1 MTNPAARGRL
11 FRKYV
16 VVLLVLVGGVLMAS
30 SLVELY
36 FAYRETQ
43 GAIVGIE
50 RAKAV
55 AAAARIEQ
63 FLKEVEL
70 QVRETTRTASDDPD
84 ASQVGPAKLGFRQGL
99 GAALA
104 EQRELDFL
112 RVLRT
117 VPAVAELSHLDLAG
131 KEQLRIS
138 RLDPDVVGSQGDF
151 SQASKF
157 VEARAGKTYW
167 SPIYLKNEAE
177 PYVTLAVPAGKYA
190 VEVTTAEV
198 SLAAVLK
205 IVSQI
210 EVGPGGYAYVV
221 DTRNHLVAHP
231 DGRVLRAQRDLST
244 LEQVKAARAERSTG
258 AVDRPE
264 AVVAKGLGGRRVLAA
279 HAAIAP
285 LGWIVF
291 VERPAADAYAPL
303 RAPIIRSVV
312 IFVLGLGLSIM
323 ASILLA
329 RRMVAPIRVLQEG
342 AARIG
347 AGDLGHRIEVRTGD
361 ELEALGDELNR
372 TAEQLEAS
380 HANLEG
386 KVEERTRELAQ
397 ANAGLTEALE
407 QQTATSD
414 ILRVISSSPTDI
426 QPVLDAVAQSA
437 ARLCEAYDAMVA
449 LKEGDKLR
457 VAAHH
462 GPIPVPWR
470 DTPRPLDRGW
480 VSGRAV
486 LDRQSV
492 HVHDLAAA
500 GAEFPR
506 GQADTVRAGHR
517 TTLGVPLMREDE
529 AIGVM
534 LIRRREVRPFTDKQ
548 IALLQTFADQA
559 AIAIEN
565 VRLFKELQARTA
577 QLTRSVEELK
587 ALGEVSSALSSTL
600 DLETV
605 LNTIVSRANQLAAT
619 DSCTVYE
626 YDEQAEELNLR
637 ATNNLDEEVVAAAGR
652 TPIRRGEG
660 VAGRMAVTLEPVQIP
675 DIAQE
680 GAYHGPLRDILLR
693 TGARALLGIP
703 MLREDHLIG
712 GLTVTKNTPGAFSP
726 EVIDLLKTLASQ
738 SALAIQNARLFR
750 DLEDAQRDAET
761 ANEAKSAFLA
771 TMSHEIRTPMNAVIG
786 MSGLLLNTELTDEQ
800 REYAEIVRSSGD
812 ALLTVI
818 NDVLDFSKIEA
829 GRMDLEAQPFDLRE
843 GVEAALDLVASRAA
857 EKGLDLAY
865 LISDGTPPAIVG
877 DVTRLRQILL
887 NLLSNAVKFTETGEV
902 VLSVTAKR
910 LDAPGDVYE
919 LTFSVRD
926 TGIGIP
932 PDRIDRL
939 FESFSQVDASTARKY
954 GGTGLGLAI
963 SKRLTE
969 MMGGAMSVDSRVGYG
984 SEFRF
989 TIRASSAEGAVPPR
1003 RELRGTQ
1010 PSVDGKRVLVVDD
1023 NETNR
1028 RILTAYLDTWGMAAQ
1043 ATGSP
1048 REALAWIQAGESFD
1062 VGILDMHM
1070 PGLDGVALARA
1081 IREHRTAVA
1090 LPLLLFTSLGRR
1102 EAGAE
1107 SVGFSAHLTK
1117 PIKPS
1122 QLFDALA
1129 GVLAGQ
1135 PTRVEKRT
1143 PSRLELDPEMAQ
1155 RHPLRILVAEDNVVN
1170 QKLALRL
1177 LEQMGYRADVAG
1189 NGLEAVEAVERQP
1202 YDLVLMDV
1210 QMPEMD
1216 GFEASRE
1223 ITRRWPGDRRPRI
1236 VAMTA
1241 NAMQGDRELCLAAGM
1256 DDYMSKPIRVEEMVA
1271 ALERSAARELD
1282 PSRAGGPAVGAG
1294 QNRAAAPERPSTEML
1309 DMAALERLRATMG
1322 AGFLDELLPT
1332 FLEDSRELVHTM
1344 RRALGEKDVD
1354 TFRRAAHSLKS
1365 NAASFGAVTLS
1376 TLARDLEA
1384 LAKSGSLDGAAPRLE
1399 RLAGECAQV
1408 TRALREIEREPR
1420 S

>member
-1 MTNPAARGRL
+1 MKNPTSRGRL

-43 GAIVGIE
+43 GAILRVE

-112 RVLRT
+112 RVLRN
-117 VPAVAELSHLDLAG
+117 VPAVGELSHLDLAG
-131 KEQLRIS
+131 KEQLRVS
-138 RLDPDVVGSQGDF
+138 RLEPDVVGSQEDF
-151 SQASKF
+151 SRAPKF

-167 SPIYLKNEAE
+167 SPVYLKNESE
-177 PYVTLAVPAGKYA
+177 PHVTLAVPGGKYA
-190 VEVTTAEV
+190 VEVTTADV
-198 SLAAVLK
+198 SLGAVLK

-210 EVGPGGYAYVV
+210 EGGPGGHAYVV
-221 DTRNHLVAHP
+221 DSRNHLVAHP
-231 DGRVLRAQRDLST
+231 DSRMLRAKRDLSA
-244 LEQVKAARAERSTG
+244 LVQVQSARADRSG
-258 AVDRPE
+258 PSADAPV
-264 AVVAKGLGGRRVLAA
+264 AVVADGLGGGRVLAA
-279 HAAIAP
+279 HAPISG
-285 LGWIVF
+285 LGWLVF

-303 RAPIIRSVV
+303 RAPIIRSAV
-312 IFVLGLGLSIM
+312 IFVLGLGLSIL
-323 ASILLA
+323 ASVFLA

-347 AGDLGHRIEVRTGD
+347 SGDLGHRIELRTGD

-372 TAEQLEAS
+372 TAGQLEESYAT
-380 HANLEG
+380 LER
-386 KVEERTRELAQ
+386 KVEERTHELAQ

-407 QQTATSD
+407 QQTATSEV
-414 ILRVISSSPTDI
+414 LKVISRSTFDL
-426 QPVLDAVAQSA
+426 QPVLDTLIESA
-437 ARLCEAYDAMVA
+437 TRLCGGTRGHLFRFD
-449 LKEGDKLR
+449 GRILR
-457 VAAHH
+457 YAAAHGATPDFEEYLERH
-462 GPIPVPWR
+462 PVRLGPGSVAGKAASERRTIQIP
-470 DTPRPLDRGW
+470 D
-480 VSGRAV
+480 V
-486 LDRQSV
+486 LTEPGYEYGELQRLQNY
-492 HVHDLAAA
+492 
-500 GAEFPR
+500 
-506 GQADTVRAGHR
+506 R
-517 TTLGVPLMREDE
+517 TALGVPMLRE
-529 AIGVM
+529 GV
-534 LIRRREVRPFTDKQ
+534 LLGVLVILKSKVEPFTDKQ
-548 IALLQTFADQA
+548 IDLVTTFADQA
-559 AIAIEN
+559 VIAIEN

-577 QLTRSVEELK
+577 QLTRSVEELR
-587 ALGEVSSALSSTL
+587 ALGEVSQALGSTL

-605 LNTIVSRANQLAAT
+605 LSTIVSRANQLAGT

-626 YDEQAEELNLR
+626 YDEQAEELLLR
-637 ATNNLDEEVVAAAGR
+637 ATHNLDEAVVAVARRA
-652 TPIRRGEG
+652 PIRRGEG
-660 VAGRMAVTLEPVQIP
+660 VAGRMAVTHEPVQIP
-675 DIAQE
+675 DIAE
-680 GAYHGPLRDILLR
+680 AGAYQGPLRDVLLR
-693 TGARALLGIP
+693 TGTRALLGIP
-703 MLREDHLIG
+703 LLREGHLIG
-712 GLTVTKNTPGAFSP
+712 GLTVNKKTPGEFSP
-726 EVIDLLKTLASQ
+726 EVIDLLKTFANQ

-750 DLEDAQRDAET
+750 DLVAARREAET

-786 MSGLLLNTELTDEQ
+786 MSGLLLNTELTEEQ

-843 GVEAALDLVASRAA
+843 GVESALDLVSARAA

-865 LISDGTPPAIVG
+865 LISDDTPAAIVG

-902 VLSVTAKR
+902 VLSVTAKC
-910 LDAPGDVYE
+910 LDAPGPVYE

-969 MMGGAMSVDSRVGYG
+969 MMGGAISVASRVGHG

-989 TIRASSAEGAVPPR
+989 TVRAPSAEGAVPPR

-1010 PSVDGKRVLVVDD
+1010 PTLDGKRVLVVDD

-1028 RILTAYLDTWGMAAQ
+1028 RILAAYLDAWGMAVKV
-1043 ATGSP
+1043 TGSP
-1048 REALAWIQAGESFD
+1048 REALGWIHAGEPFD

-1070 PGLDGVALARA
+1070 PEMDGIALARA
-1081 IREHRTAVA
+1081 IREHRTAA
-1090 LPLLLFTSLGRR
+1090 TLPLMLFTSLGRR

-1129 GVLAGQ
+1129 GALAGQ

-1143 PSRLELDPEMAQ
+1143 PSRLELDPEMAH
-1155 RHPLRILVAEDNVVN
+1155 RHPLRILLAEDNVVN
-1170 QKLALRL
+1170 QKVALRL
-1177 LEQMGYRADVAG
+1177 LEQMGYRADLAA
-1189 NGLEAVEAVERQP
+1189 NGLEAVAAIERQP

-1223 ITRRWPGDRRPRI
+1223 ITRRWPVDGRPRI

-1256 DDYMSKPIRVEEMVA
+1256 DDYMSKPIRVEELVT
-1271 ALERSAARELD
+1271 ALERTAAREPD
-1282 PSRAGGPAVGAG
+1282 PIRAGGPPGSAS
-1294 QNRAAAPERPSTEML
+1294 QNRAAPDRPSTQVL
-1309 DMAALERLRATMG
+1309 DKAALDRLRATMG
-1322 AGFLDELLPT
+1322 AGFLDELLST
-1332 FLEDSRELVHTM
+1332 FMEDSQELVGTM
-1344 RRALGEKDVD
+1344 RRALTEKDTD
-1354 TFRRAAHSLKS
+1354 SFRRAAHSLRS
-1365 NAASFGAVTLS
+1365 NAASFGAMTLS
-1376 TLARDLEA
+1376 TLAKDLEA
-1384 LAKSGSLDGAAPRLE
+1384 LARSGSLDGAASRVE
-1399 RLAGECAQV
+1399 RLAGECERVA
-1408 TRALREIEREPR
+1408 RALREVEREL
-1420 S
+1420 

>member
-1 MTNPAARGRL
+1 MKRATARGRL

-43 GAIVGIE
+43 GAIVRVE

-84 ASQVGPAKLGFRQGL
+84 ASQVGPVRLGFREGL
-99 GAALA
+99 AGALA
-104 EQRELDFL
+104 AQRELDFV
-112 RVLRT
+112 RVLRN

-131 KEQLRIS
+131 KEQLRVS
-138 RLDPDVVGSQGDF
+138 RLNPDVVGSQEDF
-151 SQASKF
+151 SRAPKF
-157 VEARAGKTYW
+157 VVASTGKTYW
-167 SPIYLKNEAE
+167 SPVYLKYDTD
-177 PYVTLAVPAGKYA
+177 PWVTLAVPVGKYA

-221 DTRNHLVAHP
+221 DSRNHLAAHP

-244 LEQVKAARAERSTG
+244 LEQVKSARAERSTG
-258 AVDRPE
+258 AVEAAD
-264 AVVAKGLGGRRVLAA
+264 AVVAEGLGGGRVLAA

-285 LGWIVF
+285 LGWLVF

-303 RAPIIRSVV
+303 RAPIIRSVI
-312 IFVLGLGLSIM
+312 IFVLGLGLSVL
-323 ASILLA
+323 ASIVLA

-380 HANLEG
+380 HANLEH
-386 KVEERTRELAQ
+386 KVEERTRELAA

-407 QQTATSD
+407 QQTATSE
-414 ILRVISSSPTDI
+414 ILQAISSSPTDI
-426 QPVLDAVAQSA
+426 QPVLDTVVGSA
-437 ARLCEAYDAMVA
+437 ARFCSASDAEIFHLDGA
-449 LKEGDKLR
+449 SLK

-462 GPIPVPWR
+462 GPSPGSTSRPIPVV
-470 DTPRPLDRGW
+470 RGS
-480 VSGRAV
+480 VAGRAV
-486 LDRQSV
+486 LEGRPV
-492 HVHDLAAA
+492 HVADLQAEA
-500 GAEFPR
+500 AEFPVGSALAR
-506 GQADTVRAGHR
+506 EFGFR
-517 TTLGVPLMREDE
+517 TTLAVPLLQEGT
-529 AIGVM
+529 AVGTIN
-534 LIRRREVRPFTDKQ
+534 LRRTEMDPFTDKQ
-548 IALLQTFADQA
+548 IALLQTFASQA
-559 AIAIEN
+559 VIAIQN
-565 VRLFKELQARTA
+565 VRLFKELEARTA
-577 QLTRSVEELK
+577 QLTRSVGELQ
-587 ALGEVSSALSSTL
+587 ALGEVSQALSSTL

-605 LNTIVSRANQLAAT
+605 LSTIVSRASQLAGT

-626 YDEQAEELNLR
+626 YDERTQELHLR
-637 ATNNLDEEVVAAAGR
+637 ATNNLDEQVVAVARR

-660 VAGRMAVTLEPVQIP
+660 VAGRMAVTLEPVQVP
-675 DIAQE
+675 DIAE
-680 GAYHGPLRDILLR
+680 AGAYQGPLRDTLLR

-703 MLREDHLIG
+703 LLREDHLIG
-712 GLTVTKNTPGAFSP
+712 GLTVTRNTPGEFSP
-726 EVIDLLKTLASQ
+726 VVIDLLKTFAAQ
-738 SALAIQNARLFR
+738 SAVAIQNARLFR
-750 DLEDAQRDAET
+750 DLGAAQREAET
-761 ANEAKSAFLA
+761 ANEAKSVFLA

-786 MSGLLLNTELTDEQ
+786 MSGLLLNTTLTDEQ

-829 GRMDLEAQPFDLRE
+829 GRMELEAQPFDLRE
-843 GVEAALDLVASRAA
+843 GVEAAMDLIASRAA

-865 LISDGTPPAIVG
+865 LISDDAPAAIVG
-877 DVTRLRQILL
+877 DVARLRQILL
-887 NLLSNAVKFTETGEV
+887 NLLSNAIKFTDTGEV

-910 LDAPGDVYE
+910 LDVPEDVYE
-919 LTFSVRD
+919 LAFAVRD

-969 MMGGAMSVDSRVGYG
+969 MMGGTMSVESRMGYG

-989 TIRASSAEGAVPPR
+989 TVRAPSAVGAVPAR

-1010 PSVDGKRVLVVDD
+1010 PTLDGKHVLVVDD

-1028 RILTAYLDTWGMAAQ
+1028 RILAAYLDSWGMAVTM
-1043 ATGSP
+1043 TGLP
-1048 REALAWIQAGESFD
+1048 REALGWIQAGETFD

-1070 PGLDGVALARA
+1070 PELDGVALARA
-1081 IREHRTAVA
+1081 IREHRTATA

-1107 SVGFSAHLTK
+1107 SVGFAAHLTK

-1129 GVLAGQ
+1129 SVLAGQ

-1143 PSRLELDPEMAQ
+1143 PTRLELDPEMAQ
-1155 RHPLRILVAEDNVVN
+1155 RHPLRILMAEDNVVN

-1177 LEQMGYRADVAG
+1177 LEQMGYRADVAA
-1189 NGLEAVEAVERQP
+1189 NGLEAVAAIERQP
-1202 YDLVLMDV
+1202 YDLVFMDV

-1223 ITRRWPGDRRPRI
+1223 ITRRWPADRRPRI

-1241 NAMQGDRELCLAAGM
+1241 NALQGDRELCLAAGM
-1256 DDYMSKPIRVEEMVA
+1256 DDYMSKPIRVEELLA
-1271 ALERSAARELD
+1271 ALERSAPRALD
-1282 PSRAGGPAVGAG
+1282 PIRAGGPAAG
-1294 QNRAAAPERPSTEML
+1294 PNQPRAAGEKPSTPL
-1309 DMAALERLRATMG
+1309 DRATLEQLRVTMG
-1322 AGFLDELLPT
+1322 EGFLDELLPT
-1332 FLEDSRELVHTM
+1332 FMEDSREMVRTM

-1354 TFRRAAHSLKS
+1354 AFRRAAHSLKS
-1365 NAASFGAVTLS
+1365 NAASFGAMTLS
-1376 TLARDLEA
+1376 TMARDLEA

-1399 RLAGECAQV
+1399 RLTSECEQV
-1408 TRALREIEREPR
+1408 ARALREIEREPR
-1420 S
+1420 T

>member
-1 MTNPAARGRL
+1 MKSPTSGSRL

-30 SLVELY
+30 SIVELY

-43 GAIVGIE
+43 GAIVRVE

-84 ASQVGPAKLGFRQGL
+84 ASQVGPAKLGFRGGL

-112 RVLRT
+112 RVLRN
-117 VPAVAELSHLDLAG
+117 VPAIRELSHLDLSG
-131 KEQLRIS
+131 KEQVRVS
-138 RLDPDVVGSQGDF
+138 RLEPDIVGSQEDF
-151 SQASKF
+151 SRKPKF

-167 SPIYLKNEAE
+167 SPVYLKNESE
-177 PYVTLAVPAGKYA
+177 PWATLAVPSGKHA

-198 SLAAVLK
+198 SLGAVLK

-210 EVGPGGYAYVV
+210 EVGSGGYAYVV
-221 DTRNHLVAHP
+221 DSRNHLVAHP
-231 DGRVLRAQRDLST
+231 DSWVLRAKRDLST
-244 LEQVKAARAERSTG
+244 LVQVKAARADRSG
-258 AVDRPE
+258 PAAE
-264 AVVAKGLGGRRVLAA
+264 AVVADGLGGGQVLAA
-279 HAAIAP
+279 HAAITP
-285 LGWIVF
+285 VGWLVF
-291 VERPAADAYAPL
+291 VERAAADAYAPL

-312 IFVLGLGLSIM
+312 IFVLGLGLSVL
-323 ASILLA
+323 ASIFLA

-361 ELEALGDELNR
+361 ELEALADELNR
-372 TAEQLEAS
+372 TAGQLEAS
-380 HANLEG
+380 HANLER
-386 KVEERTRELAQ
+386 KVEERTRELAE
-397 ANAGLTEALE
+397 ANAGLTETLE
-407 QQTATSD
+407 QQTATSE

-426 QPVLDAVAQSA
+426 QPVLDTVAESA
-437 ARLCEAYDAMVA
+437 ARLCESFDAAIYRRDSDRLLLV
-449 LKEGDKLR
+449 
-457 VAAHH
+457 AHH
-462 GPIPVPWR
+462 GAIVGPIG
-470 DTPRPLDRGW
+470 DFSLPLVRGT
-480 VSGRAV
+480 VAGRSV
-486 LDRQSV
+486 LDGRTV
-492 HVHDLAAA
+492 HIADLQTDVD
-500 GAEFPR
+500 EFPEGSANSR
-506 GQADTVRAGHR
+506 RLRFR
-517 TTLGVPLMREDE
+517 TALSVPLMREGV
-529 AIGVM
+529 AIGSIAI
-534 LIRRREVRPFTDKQ
+534 LRAEAQLFTQ
-548 IALLQTFADQA
+548 RQVALLETFADQA
-559 AIAIEN
+559 VIAIEN
-565 VRLFKELQARTA
+565 VRLFTELQARTA

-587 ALGEVSSALSSTL
+587 ALGEVSQAVSSTI

-605 LNTIVSRANQLAAT
+605 LATIVSRAVQL
-619 DSCTVYE
+619 SSSYSGIVYE
-626 YDEQAEELNLR
+626 FDETTQSFHAR
-637 ATNNLDEEVVAAAGR
+637 ATHQITPEHLETLRG
-652 TPIRRGEG
+652 TPIRLGEG
-660 VAGRMAVTLEPVQIP
+660 VVGRAGVIREPVEVANIEDELVALQVRGLL
-675 DIAQE
+675 ARE
-680 GAYHGPLRDILLR
+680 GMGSLVAVPLVREDR
-693 TGARALLGIP
+693 LLGGLVIVR
-703 MLREDHLIG
+703 RER
-712 GLTVTKNTPGAFSP
+712 GAFSP
-726 EVIDLLKTLASQ
+726 DVVTTLQTFAAQ
-738 SALAIQNARLFR
+738 SVLAIQNARLFR
-750 DLEDAQRDAET
+750 DLVAAQRDAET

-786 MSGLLLNTELTDEQ
+786 MSGLLLNTELTEEQ

-843 GVEAALDLVASRAA
+843 GVESALDLVSSRAA

-865 LISDGTPPAIVG
+865 LISDDTPAAIVG

-887 NLLSNAVKFTETGEV
+887 NLLSNAVKFTESGEV

-910 LDAPGDVYE
+910 LDAPAPDYE

-969 MMGGAMSVDSRVGYG
+969 LMGGAISVASRVGHG

-989 TIRASSAEGAVPPR
+989 TVRASSAEGAVPPR

-1010 PSVDGKRVLVVDD
+1010 PPLDGKCVLVVDD

-1028 RILTAYLDTWGMAAQ
+1028 RILAAYLDAWGMAVRM
-1043 ATGSP
+1043 TGSP
-1048 REALAWIQAGESFD
+1048 REALAWIHAGEPFD

-1070 PGLDGVALARA
+1070 PEMDGIALARA
-1081 IREHRTAVA
+1081 IREHRAAAT
-1090 LPLLLFTSLGRR
+1090 LPLMLFTSLGRR

-1129 GVLAGQ
+1129 GALAGQ

-1143 PSRLELDPEMAQ
+1143 PSRLELDPEMAH
-1155 RHPLRILVAEDNVVN
+1155 RHPLRILLAEDNVVN
-1170 QKLALRL
+1170 QKVALRL
-1177 LEQMGYRADVAG
+1177 LEQMGYRADLAA
-1189 NGLEAVEAVERQP
+1189 NGLEAVVAIERQP

-1223 ITRRWPGDRRPRI
+1223 ITRRWPVDGRPRI

-1256 DDYMSKPIRVEEMVA
+1256 DDYMSKPIRVEE
-1271 ALERSAARELD
+1271 L
-1282 PSRAGGPAVGAG
+1282 
-1294 QNRAAAPERPSTEML
+1294 
-1309 DMAALERLRATMG
+1309 MAALERTASPEPDPIRAGGPGSANQNRAAPDRPSAPVLDQAALDRLRSTMG
-1322 AGFLDELLPT
+1322 AGFLDELLAT
-1332 FLEDSRELVHTM
+1332 FMEDSQELVRTM
-1344 RRALGEKDVD
+1344 RRALTEED
-1354 TFRRAAHSLKS
+1354 TDSFRRAAHSLRS
-1365 NAASFGAVTLS
+1365 NAASFGAMTLS
-1376 TLARDLEA
+1376 TLAKDLEA
-1384 LAKSGSLDGAAPRLE
+1384 LARSGSLDGAASRME
-1399 RLAGECAQV
+1399 RLAGECERVA
-1408 TRALREIEREPR
+1408 RALREVEREP
-1420 S
+1420 